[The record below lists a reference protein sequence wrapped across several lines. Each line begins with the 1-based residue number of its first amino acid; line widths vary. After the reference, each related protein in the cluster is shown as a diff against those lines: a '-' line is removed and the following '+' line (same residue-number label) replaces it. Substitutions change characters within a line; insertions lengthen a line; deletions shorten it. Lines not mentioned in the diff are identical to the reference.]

1 VSEPKRIT
9 LMDEHDIRAMVR
21 DDMVIMRACTQQE
34 WARRNGISPQYL
46 SEFMTGRK
54 APGPLILDALGLRR
68 VVLYEDKPDA

>member
-1 VSEPKRIT
+1 MSEPKRIT